1 MPAIWRARRLTR
13 PLASRH
19 DVASLGAVSS
29 GRTLYVGGLPPE
41 TDSDALRTM
50 FSEFGELAAA
60 RVVMRSGSCRGFGYV
75 TFKTVRAAI
84 VAKLALD
91 GRIMDGGRLRVAEA
105 T

>member
-1 MPAIWRARRLTR
+1 M
-13 PLASRH
+13 
-19 DVASLGAVSS
+19 SS
-29 GRTLYVGGLPPE
+29 PRTLYVGGLPPE

-50 FSEFGELAAA
+50 FSEFGELSAA
-60 RVVMRSGSCRGFGYV
+60 RVVMRSATGRCRGFGYV
-75 TFKTVRAAI
+75 TFKTARAAI